1 MRKEKAIEMQIK
13 LAHEAAMMIQLAGSN
28 HDTQSFENAIRLIG
42 KAWSLEEKDTER
54 SLLLIDKEREAMV
67 ELEKGNQADHILPE
81 DELLDAWSGRECI
94 EMMEGLFETV
104 IRLDSAAERTALY
117 NTAMESAEIQ
127 NLDDCIIQ
135 HEKGTGSRRNH
146 SRGNDQL
153 KQPNTEP

>member
-94 EMMEGLFETV
+94 EMMEGLFETA

-117 NTAMESAEIQ
+117 NTAIESAEIQ
-127 NLDDCIIQ
+127 NLDDCIIRTKKEQ
-135 HEKGTGSRRNH
+135 EAEETIRAGMIN
-146 SRGNDQL
+146 
-153 KQPNTEP
+153 